1 MRVEEI
7 ALRHE
12 IRQMMNEAGINKNVI
27 RDMAKTI
34 LKEEIDK
41 QVKNALNQTNVN
53 AIIKENIR
61 SYEFRDMLK
70 SAISDVIRKELDISI
85 RVEGKIGD

>member
-85 RVEGKIGD
+85 RVEGKIRD